1 MFNKTEQNRLLWD
14 VIIYVNT
21 SIITKTTMAKWNN
34 MRSYFNNLLN
44 ANLTDNQFYLGIIR
58 PKAKLYAPCHKC

>member
-34 MRSYFNNLLN
+34 MRTYFNKLQN
-44 ANLTDNQFYLGIIR
+44 ANYTDN
-58 PKAKLYAPCHKC
+58 